1 MKTSKSYLS
10 TATGSMYKEYMNDD
24 FKNAT
29 NYKDF
34 LNRALNKVGTFD
46 DDMTF
51 LYIEKETCCNCCL
64 RKVVIESRMEELDIA
79 IEKVEAF
86 LEKNHIEPK
95 NSAYMINAFAEVL
108 INAYEHGNLKI
119 NGNEKSSYQK
129 RVI

>member
-1 MKTSKSYLS
+1 
-10 TATGSMYKEYMNDD
+10 MYKEYMNDD

-51 LYIEKETCCNCCL
+51 LYIEKETSCNCCL
-64 RKVVIESRMEELDIA
+64 RKVVIESSMEELDIA
-79 IEKVEAF
+79 IEKIEAF